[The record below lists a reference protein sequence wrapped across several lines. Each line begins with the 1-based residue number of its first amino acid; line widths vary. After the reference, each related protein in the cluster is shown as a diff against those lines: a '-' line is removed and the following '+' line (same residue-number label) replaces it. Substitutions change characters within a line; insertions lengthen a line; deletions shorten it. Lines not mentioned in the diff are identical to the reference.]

1 MTTALLRPAGW
12 PAPLLSPAEVQ
23 QAAGIL
29 VERRRRGLAAAVLP
43 AACRPT
49 TLTDAFAVQQAV
61 AAQAGLLSSGA
72 QSSGAQS
79 ASTVCGWKCG
89 LSSVDGEG
97 QLKIVAAPLYQA
109 ELSQGECCVL
119 WPSSTQRARVEPE
132 YAYPLQQAL
141 AAGQQY
147 SDAELLA
154 ALGRPR
160 LALELI
166 ASRYA
171 TDSGAGYL
179 DQLADGL
186 FNQGLWL
193 GPELQQPAA
202 AAFVLQVRMPD
213 QALLWAARHP
223 NGDPQAPLLPF
234 IRLLHSCGIDL
245 AAGQLLITGSFAGVL
260 ELPLAT
266 PLTLQFGAEPALTLQ
281 FSAR

>member
-61 AAQAGLLSSGA
+61 AALAGQLSAGS
-72 QSSGAQS
+72 QS
-79 ASTVCGWKCG
+79 AGTVSGWKCG

-109 ELSQGECCVL
+109 ELSQGERCVL

-132 YAYPLQQAL
+132 YAYPLQQTL

-147 SDAELLA
+147 SDAELQA

-193 GPELQQPAA
+193 GPELQQPPAA
-202 AAFVLQVRMPD
+202 TFVLQVRTPG
-213 QALLWAARHP
+213 QAQLWAARHP

-245 AAGQLLITGSFAGVL
+245 AAGQWLITGSFAGVL
-260 ELPLAT
+260 ELPFAT

>member
-1 MTTALLRPAGW
+1 MTSALLRPAGW
-12 PAPLLSPAEVQ
+12 PAPLLSPAAVQ
-23 QAAGIL
+23 QAASML
-29 VERRRRGLAAAVLP
+29 AERRRNGLAAAVLP
-43 AACRPT
+43 PACRPT

-61 AAQAGLLSSGA
+61 AALAGQLSTGA
-72 QSSGAQS
+72 L
-79 ASTVCGWKCG
+79 STATICGWKCG
-89 LSSVDGEG
+89 LSSVDEQG

-109 ELSQGECCVL
+109 ELSQGDNCFL
-119 WPSSTQRARVEPE
+119 WPSARQLARVEPE
-132 YAYPLQQAL
+132 YAYPLL
-141 AAGQQY
+141 HDLPAAAHY
-147 SDAELLA
+147 SDAALQA

-171 TDSGAGYL
+171 ADSGAGYL

-193 GPELQQPAA
+193 GPELQQPPA
-202 AAFVLQVRMPD
+202 AAFVLQVRTPG
-213 QALLWAARHP
+213 QAQLIAARHP

-260 ELPLAT
+260 EMPMAT
-266 PLTLQFGAEPALTLQ
+266 PLTLQFAEEPALTLQ